1 MKSKK
6 LVFGYQGGEKS
17 VLTAEGMS
25 QEEINKIC
33 ETIANSDKPFVSL
46 DIPTS
51 KNDILLINKP
61 SLLFFY
67 ATDAN
72 EEDVTNKKRKMSE

>member
-1 MKSKK
+1 MKTKK
-6 LVFGYQGGEKS
+6 LVFGYYGGEKS

-25 QEEINKIC
+25 NEDITNIC
-33 ETIANSDKPFVSL
+33 NSIANATQPYVVL

-61 SLLFFY
+61 QLLFFY
-67 ATDAN
+67 ATDGYDDTN
-72 EEDVTNKKRKMSE
+72 NKKNTTEM